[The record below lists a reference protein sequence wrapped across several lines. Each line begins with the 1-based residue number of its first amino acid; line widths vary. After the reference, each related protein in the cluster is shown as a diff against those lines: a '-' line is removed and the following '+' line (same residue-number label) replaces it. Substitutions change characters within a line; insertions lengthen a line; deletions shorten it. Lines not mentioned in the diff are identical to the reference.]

1 MKKKDMLLN
10 WLGVILSLIL
20 FTGCSVSA
28 FYLTSYLYAK
38 IGYSPPSLLS
48 HVINSLLGLF
58 IALILLKAALMFD
71 EHKSG
76 IFDSV
81 IMAQKKIAKGDYNV
95 DLNNNTE
102 ALGPY
107 SELVD
112 SVNYMALELSKMEKM
127 RQEFISNVSHE
138 IQSPLTSIRGFA
150 QALRNDKLSC
160 ENRLH
165 YLNIIEAESMR
176 LSKLSNNLLKLAS
189 LESDTI
195 KFEPKPYRLDKQ
207 IRRIVLSCEPQW
219 LDKNINMSV
228 SLEEVEAKA
237 DEDMM
242 NHVFI
247 NLINNSIKFTPEGG
261 IVRVDLFKKS
271 DTIEFK
277 VTDTGVGIS
286 EEDQNHI
293 FERFFKGDKSRRPTI
308 KGNGLG
314 LSIVK
319 KIVDLH
325 HGTIKIQSKLG
336 EGSTFTVSF
345 PSNHNV

>member
-1 MKKKDMLLN
+1 MKRKDMILN
-10 WLGVILSLIL
+10 WLGVIFSLIL
-20 FTGCSVSA
+20 FIGCFVSA
-28 FYLTSYLYAK
+28 FYITSFVYNK
-38 IGYSPPSLLS
+38 IGYRPQNLLAQI
-48 HVINSLLGLF
+48 INSLLGLF
-58 IALILLKAALMFD
+58 FALIILKVALMFD

-81 IMAQKKIAKGDYNV
+81 IIAQKRIARGDYNV
-95 DLNNNTE
+95 NLNSNIE
-102 ALGPY
+102 GLGPY

-150 QALRNDKLSC
+150 QALRNDNLSS
-160 ENRLH
+160 ENRIH

-176 LSKLSNNLLKLAS
+176 LSKLSDNILRLAS

-195 KFEPKPYRLDKQ
+195 KVEPRIYRLDKQ
-207 IRRIVLSCEPQW
+207 LRRIILSCEPQW
-219 LDKNINMSV
+219 VDKNIIMDV
-228 SLEEVEAKA
+228 SLEKIEIKA

-242 NHVFI
+242 NQVFI

-261 IVRVDLFKKS
+261 SVRINLCNKS

-277 VTDTGVGIS
+277 IADTGVGIA
-286 EEDQNHI
+286 EEDQSYI
-293 FERFFKGDKSRRPTI
+293 FERFFKGDKSRRPAI

-336 EGSTFTVSF
+336 EGATFTVSL
-345 PSNHNV
+345 PSDLSI

>member
-1 MKKKDMLLN
+1 MKRKDMILN
-10 WLGVILSLIL
+10 WLGVIFTIIL
-20 FTGCSVSA
+20 FIGCFVSA
-28 FYLTSYLYAK
+28 FYLTSFVYNK
-38 IGYSPPSLLS
+38 IGYRPQNLLAQI
-48 HVINSLLGLF
+48 INSLLGLF
-58 IALILLKAALMFD
+58 FALIILKVALMFD

-81 IMAQKKIAKGDYNV
+81 ITAQKRIARGDYNV
-95 DLNNNTE
+95 NLNSNIE
-102 ALGPY
+102 GLGPY

-150 QALRNDKLSC
+150 QALRNDNLTP
-160 ENRLH
+160 ENRVH

-176 LSKLSNNLLKLAS
+176 LSKLSDNLLRLAS

-195 KFEPKPYRLDKQ
+195 KVEPRTYRLDKQ
-207 IRRIVLSCEPQW
+207 LRHIILSCEPQW
-219 LDKNINMSV
+219 VNKNINMDI
-228 SLEEVEAKA
+228 SLETVEIHA

-242 NHVFI
+242 NQVFI

-261 IVRVDLFKKS
+261 SIRINLCNTG
-271 DTIEFK
+271 DTIDFRI
-277 VTDTGVGIS
+277 TDTGVGIA
-286 EEDQNHI
+286 EDDQAHI
-293 FERFFKGDKSRRPTI
+293 FERFFKGDKSRRPAI

-336 EGSTFTVSF
+336 EGATFTVSL
-345 PSNHNV
+345 PSNLNI

>member
-1 MKKKDMLLN
+1 MKKKDMILN
-10 WLGVILSLIL
+10 WLGIIFSLII
-20 FTGCSVSA
+20 FIVCFVSV
-28 FYLTSYLYAK
+28 FYLTSYLYSK
-38 IGYSPPSLLS
+38 IGYNPPNLLAQI
-48 HVINSLLGLF
+48 INSLLGLF
-58 IALILLKAALMFD
+58 VALVILKVALMFD

-76 IFDSV
+76 IFDSIIV
-81 IMAQKKIAKGDYNV
+81 AQKKIARGDYNV
-95 DLNNNTE
+95 NLNNNIE
-102 ALGPY
+102 ELGPY

-112 SVNYMALELSKMEKM
+112 SVNYMALELNKMEKM

-150 QALRNDKLSC
+150 QALRNNKLNS

-176 LSKLSNNLLKLAS
+176 LSKLSDNLLRLAS

-195 KFEPKPYRLDKQ
+195 RFEPKSYRLDKQ
-207 IRRIVLSCEPQW
+207 LRRIVLSCEPQW
-219 LDKNINMSV
+219 VDKHINMDV
-228 SLEEVEAKA
+228 SLEEMEIKA

-242 NHVFI
+242 DQVFI

-261 IVRVDLFKKS
+261 SIKVDLFKKHNS
-271 DTIEFK
+271 IEFII
-277 VTDTGVGIS
+277 TDTGVGIA

-293 FERFFKGDKSRRPTI
+293 FERFFKSDKSRRPTI

-325 HGTIKIQSKLG
+325 HGTIKLQSKLG
-336 EGSTFTVSF
+336 EGTTFTVSLPNNF
-345 PSNHNV
+345 NM

>member
-1 MKKKDMLLN
+1 MKKKDMILN
-10 WLGVILSLIL
+10 WLGVIFSLFL

-28 FYLTSYLYAK
+28 FYLTSYIYTK
-38 IGYSPPSLLS
+38 IGYSPPDLLAQI
-48 HVINSLLGLF
+48 INSLLGLF
-58 IALILLKAALMFD
+58 VALIILKVAVMFD

-76 IFDSV
+76 IFDSIIV
-81 IMAQKKIAKGDYNV
+81 AQKKIASGDYNV

-112 SVNYMALELSKMEKM
+112 SVNYMALELNRMEKM

-150 QALRNDKLSC
+150 QALRNEKLST

-176 LSKLSNNLLKLAS
+176 LSKLSDNLLRLAS

-195 KFEPKPYRLDKQ
+195 RFEPKPYRLDKQ
-207 IRRIVLSCEPQW
+207 LRHIVLSCEPQW
-219 LDKNINMSV
+219 VEKNINMDV
-228 SLEEVEAKA
+228 SLEEVEINA
-237 DEDMM
+237 DEDMI
-242 NHVFI
+242 NQVFI
-247 NLINNSIKFTPEGG
+247 NLINNSIKFTPESGS
-261 IVRVDLFKKS
+261 VSVDLCKKS

-277 VTDTGVGIS
+277 ITDTGVGIA

-293 FERFFKGDKSRRPTI
+293 FERFFKGDKSRRAAI

-325 HGTIKIQSKLG
+325 HGTIKIQSKLE
-336 EGSTFTVSF
+336 EGTTFIVSL
-345 PSNHNV
+345 PSNLNV

>member
-1 MKKKDMLLN
+1 MTNIKQ
-10 WLGVILSLIL
+10 
-20 FTGCSVSA
+20 A
-28 FYLTSYLYAK
+28 
-38 IGYSPPSLLS
+38 YSIQL
-48 HVINSLLGLF
+48 
-58 IALILLKAALMFD
+58 
-71 EHKSG
+71 
-76 IFDSV
+76 
-81 IMAQKKIAKGDYNV
+81 AQKKIARGDYNV

-150 QALRNDKLSC
+150 QALRNDKLSS

-176 LSKLSNNLLKLAS
+176 LSKLSNNLLRLAS

-195 KFEPKPYRLDKQ
+195 TFEPKPYRLDKQ
-207 IRRIVLSCEPQW
+207 IRHIVLSYEPQW
-219 LDKNINMSV
+219 VEKNINLDV
-228 SLEEVEAKA
+228 SLEEAEINA

-242 NHVFI
+242 NQVFI

-261 IVRVDLFKKS
+261 SVNVRLCKKS

-277 VTDTGVGIS
+277 ITDTGIGIA

-293 FERFFKGDKSRRPTI
+293 FERFFKGDKSRRAAI

-319 KIVDLH
+319 KIIDLH
-325 HGTIKIQSKLG
+325 HGIIKVQSKLG
-336 EGSTFTVSF
+336 EGTTFIVSL
-345 PSNHNV
+345 PTNLNV

>member
-1 MKKKDMLLN
+1 MKRKDIILN
-10 WLGVILSLIL
+10 WLGIIFTLIL
-20 FTGCSVSA
+20 FIGCLVSA
-28 FYLTSYLYAK
+28 FYLTSFVYNK
-38 IGYSPPSLLS
+38 IGYNPPNLLAQI
-48 HVINSLLGLF
+48 INSLLGLF
-58 IALILLKAALMFD
+58 VALVMLKIALMFD

-76 IFDSV
+76 IFDSI
-81 IMAQKKIAKGDYNV
+81 IMAQKKIARGDYNV
-95 DLNNNTE
+95 SLNNNIE
-102 ALGPY
+102 GLGPY

-112 SVNYMALELSKMEKM
+112 SVNFMALELSKMEKM

-150 QALRNDKLSC
+150 QALRNNDLIS
-160 ENRLH
+160 ENKLH
-165 YLNIIEAESMR
+165 YLNIIETESMR
-176 LSKLSNNLLKLAS
+176 LSKLSDNLLRLAS

-195 KFEPKPYRLDKQ
+195 RFEPKPYRFDKQ
-207 IRRIVLSCEPQW
+207 LRRIILSCEPQW
-219 LDKNINMSV
+219 IDKNINMDV
-228 SLEEVEAKA
+228 SLEEIEIIA

-242 NHVFI
+242 DQVFI
-247 NLINNSIKFTPEGG
+247 NLINNSIKFTPKSGS
-261 IVRVDLFKKS
+261 VSVDLCKKN

-277 VTDTGVGIS
+277 ITDTGIGIA

-293 FERFFKGDKSRRPTI
+293 FERFFKGDKSRRAAI

-336 EGSTFTVSF
+336 EGTTFTVSL
-345 PSNHNV
+345 PCSLDI

>member
-1 MKKKDMLLN
+1 
-10 WLGVILSLIL
+10 
-20 FTGCSVSA
+20 
-28 FYLTSYLYAK
+28 
-38 IGYSPPSLLS
+38 
-48 HVINSLLGLF
+48 
-58 IALILLKAALMFD
+58 MFD

-95 DLNNNTE
+95 NLNNNIE
-102 ALGPY
+102 GLGPY
-107 SELVD
+107 TELVD

-150 QALRNDKLSC
+150 EALRNDKLSSQS
-160 ENRLH
+160 RLH

-176 LSKLSNNLLKLAS
+176 LSKLSDNLLRLAS

-195 KFEPKPYRLDKQ
+195 KFEPKTYRLDKQ
-207 IRRIVLSCEPQW
+207 LRRIILTCEPQW
-219 LDKNINMSV
+219 LDKNINMDV
-228 SLEEVEAKA
+228 FLEEIEIMA

-242 NHVFI
+242 DQVFI

-261 IVRVDLFKKS
+261 SVLVDLHKKN
-271 DTIEFK
+271 DLIEFK
-277 VTDTGVGIS
+277 ITDTGLGIAD
-286 EEDQNHI
+286 EDQNHI
-293 FERFFKGDKSRRPTI
+293 FERFFKGDKSRGPLI

-319 KIVDLH
+319 GIIDVH
-325 HGTIKIQSKLG
+325 HGTINVQSKLG
-336 EGSTFTVSF
+336 KGTIFAISL
-345 PSNHNV
+345 PSHTNI

>member
-1 MKKKDMLLN
+1 
-10 WLGVILSLIL
+10 
-20 FTGCSVSA
+20 
-28 FYLTSYLYAK
+28 
-38 IGYSPPSLLS
+38 
-48 HVINSLLGLF
+48 LLGLF
-58 IALILLKAALMFD
+58 AALIILKVALMFD

-81 IMAQKKIAKGDYNV
+81 IMAQKKIAKGDYDVN
-95 DLNNNTE
+95 LNNNIE
-102 ALGPY
+102 GLGPY

-112 SVNYMALELSKMEKM
+112 SVNNMALELNKMDKM

-150 QALRNDKLSC
+150 QALRNNNLSS
-160 ENRLH
+160 ENRIH

-176 LSKLSNNLLKLAS
+176 LSKLSDNLLRLAS

-195 KFEPKPYRLDKQ
+195 KFELKPYRLDKQ
-207 IRRIVLSCEPQW
+207 LRHIVLSCEPQW
-219 LDKNINMSV
+219 VDKNINMDV
-228 SLEEVEAKA
+228 SLEEIEINA

-242 NHVFI
+242 NQVFI

-261 IVRVDLFKKS
+261 SIKVRLCKKH

-277 VTDTGVGIS
+277 ITDTGVGIS

-293 FERFFKGDKSRRPTI
+293 FERFFKGDRARRPAI

-325 HGTIKIQSKLG
+325 RGTIRVQSKLG
-336 EGSTFTVSF
+336 EGTTFTVSL
-345 PSNHNV
+345 PDNLNI